1 MLRGTSPDRPQPEC
15 ILPEPIVA
23 RMPGHQQVR
32 CGDKL
37 HFKANRAELHL
48 RDPDGNNCR
57 LIHPGG

>member
-1 MLRGTSPDRPQPEC
+1 
-15 ILPEPIVA
+15 
-23 RMPGHQQVR
+23 MPGHQQVR